1 MHRSKNQRILDGQ
14 IFVTRSLEMFMSG
27 KGEFLYE
34 DPKVFFLGLN
44 TNDKEAI
51 KEKVVIEQIL
61 HCMAETCPL
70 FTNAS
75 TANLV
80 HLHNYGASLVAKYSD
95 EIFVKKLEIE
105 DRRSV
110 MEWARENCEICDTR
124 TSEFQQRSAV
134 ITKNN
139 IFGNVIAVDF

>member
-1 MHRSKNQRILDGQ
+1 MHRSKAQRILEGQ

-27 KGEFLYE
+27 KGDLLYH
-34 DPKVFFLGLN
+34 DPKVFFIGFN
-44 TNDKEAI
+44 AKDKKI
-51 KEKVVIEQIL
+51 MKEKVVRKPIL
-61 HCMAETCPL
+61 HQITQTCPL

-75 TANLV
+75 TANLIHV
-80 HLHNYGASLVAKYSD
+80 HNFGVSLVAKYSS

-124 TSEFQQRSAV
+124 TSEFQQRSAA

>member
-1 MHRSKNQRILDGQ
+1 MHRSKNQRIVDGQ

-27 KGEFLYE
+27 KGEFL
-34 DPKVFFLGLN
+34 DKHPKVFFLGFN
-44 TNDKEAI
+44 TKDKKI
-51 KEKVVIEQIL
+51 MKEKVVIEPIL
-61 HCMAETCPL
+61 HQIAQTCPL

-75 TANLV
+75 TANLIHV
-80 HLHNYGASLVAKYSD
+80 HNFGVSLVAKYSS

>member
-1 MHRSKNQRILDGQ
+1 MYKNKAQRILEGQ

-27 KGEFLYE
+27 KGDLLHRS
-34 DPKVFFLGLN
+34 PKVFFIGFN
-44 TNDKEAI
+44 TKDREAM
-51 KEKVVIEQIL
+51 KEKVVIKPIL
-61 HCMAETCPL
+61 HHMSETCPI

-75 TANLV
+75 TANLIHV
-80 HLHNYGASLVAKYSD
+80 HNFGVSLVAKYSS

-110 MEWARENCEICDTR
+110 MEWARQNCEICDTR
-124 TSEFQQRSAV
+124 TSEFQQRSAA